1 MNKDDEVF
9 VAEYDGQPCRVF
21 TTEDAAKAACAEH
34 LKADRPGGPWDWIPD
49 QYGWVMR
56 ATDPDTD
63 RPGHLL
69 GGRITRTCV
78 EK

>member
-1 MNKDDEVF
+1 MSVGDEVF

-21 TTEDAAKAACAEH
+21 TTEDAARAACEVHLAAE
-34 LKADRPGGPWDWIPD
+34 GPRGTWDWIPD
-49 QYGWVMR
+49 EFGWVMR

-69 GGRITRTCV
+69 GGRITRTSV